1 MSRVG
6 KKPITVPAGAQLTV
20 DGTVVKAKGPKGE
33 LQFALHELVEVTLE
47 GGALTVSPKN
57 DTQLA
62 RALWG
67 TTRAQIANMVQGVT
81 TGFERTLELVG
92 VGYRAEMQGSDLK
105 MSLGYSHP
113 VIVKAP
119 KGVTISVTKP
129 TEIKL
134 AGSDKQVLGQV
145 ASELRAWRPPEPYKG
160 KGVRYQGET
169 VRRKEGKK
177 K

>member
-20 DGTVVKAKGPKGE
+20 DGSVVKAKGPKGE

-57 DTQLA
+57 DSQLA

-92 VGYRAEMQGSDLK
+92 VGYRAAMAGKDLEL
-105 MSLGYSHP
+105 SLGYSHP
-113 VIVKAP
+113 IIYKAP
-119 KGVTISVTKP
+119 AGVTFAVPKP
-129 TEIKL
+129 TEIKIT
-134 AGSDKQVLGQV
+134 GRDKQELGQIC
-145 ASELRAWRPPEPYKG
+145 SEIRKYRPPEPYKG
-160 KGVRYQGET
+160 KGVRYAGET